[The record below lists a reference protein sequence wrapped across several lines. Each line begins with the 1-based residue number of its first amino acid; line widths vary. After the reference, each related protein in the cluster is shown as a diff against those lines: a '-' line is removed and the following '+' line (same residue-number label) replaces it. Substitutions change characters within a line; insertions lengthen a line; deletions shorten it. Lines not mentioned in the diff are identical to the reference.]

1 MSVRLSPAQSEL
13 TGVVKLRGQ
22 LAYVPQQAFL
32 QNGTVKDN
40 ILFGLKFDDEK

>member
-1 MSVRLSPAQSEL
+1 
-13 TGVVKLRGQ
+13 VVKLRGR

-40 ILFGLKFDDEK
+40 IIFGHPPDEEKYGERGGGGVCVFGL